1 MQWFTLVKIFG
12 GISLIVFAIPRLDW
26 DTQLQ
31 MIFSS
36 LWVLFTLFY
45 VIANWNAW
53 KQIGKKLQNQKEYQ
67 WRQNWLKHK
76 RKQRSFGKSY

>member
-1 MQWFTLVKIFG
+1 MQFFTLIKIIG
-12 GISLIVFAIPRLDW
+12 GISLIAFALPRLDW

-31 MIFSS
+31 TLFSC

-53 KQIGKKLQNQKEYQ
+53 KQTGKKLQSKKEYQ
-67 WRQNWLKHK
+67 WRQNWLQHK
-76 RKQRSFGKSY
+76 RKQRGFSKSY